1 MKPWQLVLLLGGL
14 AVAVW
19 FVRRSR
25 SGQSARTLLV
35 VSIALVVS
43 AVLTAWLWLLFAG
56 LAVFV
61 GSLAVS
67 YVLARRV

>member
-1 MKPWQLVLLLGGL
+1 VKPWQLVLLLGGL

>member
-25 SGQSARTLLV
+25 SGRSARTLLV
-35 VSIALVVS
+35 VSIALVV
-43 AVLTAWLWLLFAG
+43 AGVITAWPWLLAG
-56 LAVFV
+56 GFAVFV
-61 GSLAVS
+61 GSFAVS
-67 YVLARRV
+67 YVSARRV

>member
-67 YVLARRV
+67 YVSARRV

>member
-1 MKPWQLVLLLGGL
+1 VKPWQLVLLLGGL

-67 YVLARRV
+67 YVSARRV